1 VLVVGLFSLLTSVG
15 VTGAG
20 GPQIAAIALG
30 YVLAYWFG
38 FVLLWWWLSHRLGG
52 RGSLQTG
59 RSVWVLARLVFAGI
73 ITVIIM
79 TVVRVLLITFTPLPD
94 LAAQLSSGVAIVVL
108 GVVGVASFIALAY
121 LMRVHEVSSALRMVK
136 SKLKRS

>member
-1 VLVVGLFSLLTSVG
+1 
-15 VTGAG
+15 
-20 GPQIAAIALG
+20 
-30 YVLAYWFG
+30 
-38 FVLLWWWLSHRLGG
+38 
-52 RGSLQTG
+52 
-59 RSVWVLARLVFAGI
+59 VWVLARLVFAGI